1 MSEPENLMPQN
12 GEYQRPS
19 HAPIVLS
26 LLAILGV
33 MATLVTFSVP
43 LYQAFC
49 KVTGYGGTTQVAT
62 DSTVTIDRMM
72 TVRFNA
78 DVDKHLPWVFRP
90 MQNSVEVQVG
100 KRNLIKYYARNETA
114 RPLTGH
120 AVFNVTPLKA
130 GIYFSKVQCFCFT
143 EQTLQPGEEVEMP
156 VDFFVDP
163 DIADDPNLDDV
174 HTITLSY
181 TFYLSDDQPETVSTI
196 SKAGTGHVVAGLKT
210 Q

>member
-1 MSEPENLMPQN
+1 MSKRDDRQPKRKSN
-12 GEYQRPS
+12 
-19 HAPIVLS
+19 APVVLG
-26 LLAILGV
+26 LLAVLCV

-43 LYQAFC
+43 LYRTFC
-49 KVTGYGGTTQVAT
+49 QVTGYGGTTQVAT
-62 DSTVTIDRMM
+62 ESKGVGERVM

-78 DVDKHLPWVFRP
+78 DVDPHLPWEFQPVQR
-90 MQNSVEVQVG
+90 SVDVRVG
-100 KRNLIKYYARNETA
+100 QPTLIKYHARNLSA
-114 RPLTGH
+114 RPVTGR

-130 GIYFSKVQCFCFT
+130 GIYFSKIECFCFT
-143 EQTLQPGEEVEMP
+143 EQTLQPGEDTEMP

-163 DIADDPNLDDV
+163 DISDDPNLDDV

-196 SKAGTGHVVAGLKT
+196 SRTAGAQVVAGLKT

>member
-1 MSEPENLMPQN
+1 
-12 GEYQRPS
+12 
-19 HAPIVLS
+19 
-26 LLAILGV
+26 

-49 KVTGYGGTTQVAT
+49 RVTGYGGTTQVAT
-62 DSTVTIDRMM
+62 KSDGVGKRVV

-78 DVDKHLPWVFRP
+78 DVDPHLPWEFQPVQR
-90 MQNSVEVQVG
+90 SVDVHVG
-100 KRNLIKYYARNETA
+100 APTLIKYHARNRSA
-114 RPLTGH
+114 RAVTGR
-120 AVFNVTPLKA
+120 AIDNVTPLKA
-130 GIYFSKVQCFCFT
+130 GIYFSKIECFCFT
-143 EQTLQPGEEVEMP
+143 EQTLQPGEDVEMP

-163 DIADDPNLDDV
+163 DISDDPNLDDV

-196 SKAGTGHVVAGLKT
+196 SRTADRQVAGLKT